1 MKLRGVIDGREQ
13 ELELEPTEGGYMV
26 TVDGRTLEVDCA
38 NLEASFYS
46 LIIDGKSYEISVRE
60 GAVPDE
66 YAVRHG
72 GHLRTVHIVDPMA
85 AIAGAH
91 LVQTGTITVKAV
103 MPGRVVKVL
112 VEEGDEVDE
121 AQGLIVLEAMKM
133 ENDVGSPRRGKVQ
146 SVFVQPGQTVEAGDK
161 IAVIE

>member
-1 MKLRGVIDGREQ
+1 VKLRGVIDGRQQ
-13 ELELEPTEGGYMV
+13 EIDLEPTEGGYMV
-26 TVDGRTLEVDCA
+26 TVDGKTHEVDCA

-46 LIIDGKSYEISVRE
+46 LIIEGKSYKISVRE
-60 GAVPDE
+60 SGPDE

-133 ENDVGSPRRGKVQ
+133 ENEVGAPRRGKVQ
-146 SVFVQPGQTVEAGDK
+146 SLFVQPGQTLEAGDK
-161 IAVIE
+161 IVVIE

>member
-13 ELELEPTEGGYMV
+13 EIELEPTEGGYMV
-26 TVDGRTLEVDCA
+26 TVDGKTHEVDCA

-46 LIIDGKSYEISVRE
+46 LIIAGKSYEISVRE
-60 GAVPDE
+60 SGPDE

-72 GHLRTVHIVDPMA
+72 GYLRTVHVVDPMA

-133 ENDVGSPRRGKVQ
+133 ENEVSAPRRGKVQ
-146 SVFVQPGQTVEAGDK
+146 SLFVQSGQTLEAGDK

>member
-1 MKLRGVIDGREQ
+1 VKLHGIIDGREQ
-13 ELELEPTEGGYMV
+13 EIEIEPTEGGYMV
-26 TVDGRTLEVDCA
+26 TVDGTTHEVDCA

-91 LVQTGTITVKAV
+91 LVQTGTITVKAI

-121 AQGLIVLEAMKM
+121 GQGLIVLEAMKM
-133 ENDVGSPRRGKVQ
+133 ENEVGAPRRGRIQ
-146 SVFVQPGQTVEAGDK
+146 SVAVQAGQTMETGDT